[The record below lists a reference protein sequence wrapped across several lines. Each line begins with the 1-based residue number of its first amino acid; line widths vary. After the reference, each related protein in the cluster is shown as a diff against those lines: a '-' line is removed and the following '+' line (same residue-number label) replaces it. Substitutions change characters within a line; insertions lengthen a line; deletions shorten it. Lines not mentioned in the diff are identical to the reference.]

1 MGRSLK
7 LIARWSAALLLSLM
21 IALPGAFA
29 AAIFGASLAE
39 QEYYAGRE
47 RPPLGEDDLGLG
59 LVAAGAIFLYGAG
72 AFIVVWPF
80 ALWGSYR
87 FVRRVVV

>member
-1 MGRSLK
+1 MGQSLK
-7 LIARWSAALLLSLM
+7 LIARWSAALLLSLL
-21 IALPGAFA
+21 ITLPCAFA
-29 AAIFGASLAE
+29 AAIFGASLTE

-59 LVAAGAIFLYGAG
+59 LAALGATMLYGAG
-72 AFIVVWPF
+72 AFVVVWPL

-87 FVRRVVV
+87 FARRVVV

>member
-7 LIARWSAALLLSLM
+7 FIAHWSAALLLSLL

-29 AAIFGASLAE
+29 AATFGASLAE
-39 QEYYAGRE
+39 REYYAGRE

-59 LVAAGAIFLYGAG
+59 LVAVGAFFLYGTG